1 MDIKELNYI
10 IAIAEEGSISRAA
23 ERLYMAQSSL
33 SQFLSK
39 YEKELHT
46 KLFMRTANGVR
57 ATYSGD
63 LFVQRAKQMLVNYH
77 RTQNELW
84 DIEELKTGRIELGIS
99 SFRGSYLLP
108 HVLCRFSAIYPGIE
122 VVVHEHDS
130 IVLEEKIAAGT
141 LDLALIANPT
151 TKTSGDYD
159 LVMQDEIYI
168 VCTKKHPV
176 MQYVKVGN
184 GGPNRPW
191 VAMKDAA
198 KFKFL
203 LSNRNT
209 ILGSF
214 AAEKYKKC
222 GMPAIAVNRN
232 MTAAFAAAMARHGI
246 GLAFTYRS
254 CAMPTPNVEYLSIDK
269 KQAFLDLVLKYPVGD
284 YRSKA
289 TKELSNLIHIHM
301 NETPSWQNN
310 F

>member
-10 IAIAEEGSISRAA
+10 IAIAEEGSISQAA

-46 KLFMRTANGVR
+46 KLFIRTAHGIRV
-57 ATYSGD
+57 TYSGE
-63 LFVQRAKQMLVNYH
+63 LFVQSAKQILVNYH
-77 RTQNELW
+77 RTQSKLW
-84 DIEELKTGRIELGIS
+84 DIEELKTGRIEFGIS
-99 SFRGSYLLP
+99 SFRGGYLLP
-108 HVLCRFSAIYPGIE
+108 HVLCRFFAIYPGIE
-122 VVVHEHDS
+122 VIVHEHDS
-130 IVLEEKIAAGT
+130 IVLEEKIASGA
-141 LDLALIANPT
+141 LDLALIAKPIS
-151 TKTSGDYD
+151 KTPGDYT

-168 VCTKKHPV
+168 VTTKNHPIN
-176 MQYVKVGN
+176 QYIKVGK

-191 VAMKDAA
+191 VEMKDAA

-209 ILGSF
+209 VLGNI
-214 AAEKYKKC
+214 ATKKYLEC
-222 GMPAIAVNRN
+222 GLPAIAVNRN

-269 KQAFLDLVLKYPVGD
+269 EQTFLDLVLKYPIGD

-289 TKELSNLIHIHM
+289 TKELSRLIHEYM
-301 NETPSWQNN
+301 NETPSWQYNY
-310 F
+310 

>member
-1 MDIKELNYI
+1 
-10 IAIAEEGSISRAA
+10 
-23 ERLYMAQSSL
+23 
-33 SQFLSK
+33 
-39 YEKELHT
+39 
-46 KLFMRTANGVR
+46 
-57 ATYSGD
+57 
-63 LFVQRAKQMLVNYH
+63 
-77 RTQNELW
+77 
-84 DIEELKTGRIELGIS
+84 
-99 SFRGSYLLP
+99 
-108 HVLCRFSAIYPGIE
+108 VLCRFSAIYPGIE

-130 IVLEEKIAAGT
+130 MVLEDKIASGT
-141 LDLALIANPT
+141 LDLALIASPKAKNT
-151 TKTSGDYD
+151 CNYD

-191 VAMKDAA
+191 VEMKDAA

-209 ILGSF
+209 VLGTI
-214 AAEKYKKC
+214 AAEKYLEC

-269 KQAFLDLVLKYPVGD
+269 SQTLLDLVLKYPVGD
-284 YRSKA
+284 YRSRA
-289 TKELSNLIHIHM
+289 TKELSNLIHSCI